1 MEKDK
6 KEKPLISLEDL
17 SPKEEISGGKNSG
30 KKIFGSFNND
40 PKKNTPK
47 DRF

>member
-1 MEKDK
+1 MDKEK

-17 SPKEEISGGKNSG
+17 APREQISGGKSGG
-30 KKIFGSFNND
+30 KKVFGSFNND
-40 PKKNTPK
+40 PKKNMPK